1 TRCRTRA
8 RRHGWP
14 ERRTATRR
22 RTARRTSSS
31 PATPTPTAPARTTSA
46 APGSASTASPSP
58 PTGPPA
64 SPSPAAGADAGT
76 ATGGRRCSGRTG
88 WRTGSPAP
96 GPTPRRAVTPDARRH
111 CLRVADRRR
120 HRRRRVHPGRPA
132 HPLPR
137 PPPPLPRPR
146 PRGGRAGRAV
156 AGRPHP
162 PDPDGRPSMTTH
174 SSKPPL
180 SFETRG
186 DQLAGVLRVDQIRT
200 DTLVQL
206 VQRWADPQARDEVIA
221 ALDEL
226 ADVVTRPARE
236 GELDA
241 AVEQVE
247 DTAGMDTA
255 QVDVLIPDV
264 RRLLGELT
272 VVARRLGRFA
282 VRRVPGQ
289 RGAA

>member
-1 TRCRTRA
+1 
-8 RRHGWP
+8 
-14 ERRTATRR
+14 
-22 RTARRTSSS
+22 
-31 PATPTPTAPARTTSA
+31 
-46 APGSASTASPSP
+46 
-58 PTGPPA
+58 
-64 SPSPAAGADAGT
+64 
-76 ATGGRRCSGRTG
+76 
-88 WRTGSPAP
+88 
-96 GPTPRRAVTPDARRH
+96 
-111 CLRVADRRR
+111 
-120 HRRRRVHPGRPA
+120 
-132 HPLPR
+132 
-137 PPPPLPRPR
+137 
-146 PRGGRAGRAV
+146 
-156 AGRPHP
+156 
-162 PDPDGRPSMTTH
+162 MTTH

-206 VQRWADPQARDEVIA
+206 VQHWAEPKARDEVIA

-272 VVARRLGRFA
+272 VVARRVGRFA